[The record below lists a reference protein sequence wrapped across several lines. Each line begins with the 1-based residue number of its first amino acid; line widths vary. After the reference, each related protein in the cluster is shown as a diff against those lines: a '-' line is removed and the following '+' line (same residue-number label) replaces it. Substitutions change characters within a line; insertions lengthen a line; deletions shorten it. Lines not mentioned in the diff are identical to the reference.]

1 MPLRRVQTHHSQPT
15 AYDSHAPQPTV
26 TPSRGLR
33 ATGGQHAAAHTTAHS
48 GADAHGSRGLALGGG
63 SRADRRRAAAA
74 HARTRASGRTPVR
87 LCLLRH
93 RLHTPAP
100 AAPVLPAVLAHRTLI
115 FGTSATSR
123 VDSARAHF
131 CSHFFARA
139 SPSKRFPAPQAP
151 SCQPRTAEEIFEQRS
166 GGPFCVRKC
175 GLAAHLGGYP
185 CRWPGWKTTPG
196 RALTTCR
203 ECATCERLAAP

>member
-1 MPLRRVQTHHSQPT
+1 MLAHSRGTPLSHPHCPVGQLRSRVVEPEYVGHRWWGQGNSQPT

-26 TPSRGLR
+26 PPSRGLR

-48 GADAHGSRGLALGGG
+48 AGADAHGSRGLALGGG

-123 VDSARAHF
+123 VDSAPAHF
-131 CSHFFARA
+131 SSHFCARA
-139 SPSKRFPAPQAP
+139 SPSKRVPAPQGATLSAP
-151 SCQPRTAEEIFEQRS
+151 RSGENFEQRS
-166 GGPFCVRKC
+166 KG
-175 GLAAHLGGYP
+175 
-185 CRWPGWKTTPG
+185 
-196 RALTTCR
+196 
-203 ECATCERLAAP
+203 

>member
-1 MPLRRVQTHHSQPT
+1 MPHMYLLVYSTAHQAGCADPLLLLPREIVLSAVQVVYLPRRLPPPHSQPT

-26 TPSRGLR
+26 SPSRGLR

-93 RLHTPAP
+93 RLQPPSCPPRPELEAKP
-100 AAPVLPAVLAHRTLI
+100 PQLAVDLLPVRRRAAP
-115 FGTSATSR
+115 R
-123 VDSARAHF
+123 VHTGELD
-131 CSHFFARA
+131 
-139 SPSKRFPAPQAP
+139 K
-151 SCQPRTAEEIFEQRS
+151 
-166 GGPFCVRKC
+166 
-175 GLAAHLGGYP
+175 
-185 CRWPGWKTTPG
+185 
-196 RALTTCR
+196 
-203 ECATCERLAAP
+203 

>member
-1 MPLRRVQTHHSQPT
+1 MRGDNQLTTITQAFWRIHPPHSQPT

-26 TPSRGLR
+26 PPSRGLR
-33 ATGGQHAAAHTTAHS
+33 ATGGQHAAHTTADS

-123 VDSARAHF
+123 VDSAPAHF
-131 CSHFFARA
+131 SSHFCARA
-139 SPSKRFPAPQAP
+139 SPSKRFPAPQGAILSAP
-151 SCQPRTAEEIFEQRS
+151 RS
-166 GGPFCVRKC
+166 GRKF
-175 GLAAHLGGYP
+175 
-185 CRWPGWKTTPG
+185 
-196 RALTTCR
+196 
-203 ECATCERLAAP
+203 

>member
-1 MPLRRVQTHHSQPT
+1 MLFWGIESLFSSTRDGLTNARR
-15 AYDSHAPQPTV
+15 D
-26 TPSRGLR
+26 
-33 ATGGQHAAAHTTAHS
+33 TTATQAVDS
-48 GADAHGSRGLALGGG
+48 LPEDKECVVLGVAPTPGG
-63 SRADRRRAAAA
+63 SECGL
-74 HARTRASGRTPVR
+74 SR
-87 LCLLRH
+87 LEP
-93 RLHTPAP
+93 TEPPAP
-100 AAPVLPAVLAHRTLI
+100 SSPYRTLI

-151 SCQPRTAEEIFEQRS
+151 SCQPRAAEEIFQQRS

-175 GLAAHLGGYP
+175 GLAAHLGGFP

-196 RALTTCR
+196 RALTTCH

>member
-1 MPLRRVQTHHSQPT
+1 MWEHEPTRAALLRAASEGQPEAVRIQARKGVEGAAPPHSQPT

-26 TPSRGLR
+26 PPSRGLR
-33 ATGGQHAAAHTTAHS
+33 ATGGQHAAHTTADS

-115 FGTSATSR
+115 FGPSATSR
-123 VDSARAHF
+123 VDSAPAHF
-131 CSHFFARA
+131 SSHFCARA
-139 SPSKRFPAPQAP
+139 SPSKRFPAPQGAILSAP
-151 SCQPRTAEEIFEQRS
+151 RS
-166 GGPFCVRKC
+166 GRKF
-175 GLAAHLGGYP
+175 
-185 CRWPGWKTTPG
+185 
-196 RALTTCR
+196 
-203 ECATCERLAAP
+203 

>member
-1 MPLRRVQTHHSQPT
+1 MDTWRTSTRRQSLVAKPVAVLDLIVRAADARADEHDIPPRAFKMPIPGLSLPLFVGGAPAPPGPLWCTLVRLFQTPPPWHPHSQPT

-26 TPSRGLR
+26 SPSRGLR

-93 RLHTPAP
+93 RLQPP
-100 AAPVLPAVLAHRTLI
+100 
-115 FGTSATSR
+115 SR
-123 VDSARAHF
+123 VRHDQN
-131 CSHFFARA
+131 
-139 SPSKRFPAPQAP
+139 SKRNRP
-151 SCQPRTAEEIFEQRS
+151 SS
-166 GGPFCVRKC
+166 S
-175 GLAAHLGGYP
+175 L
-185 CRWPGWKTTPG
+185 
-196 RALTTCR
+196 
-203 ECATCERLAAP
+203 